1 MTGFVVKVPG
11 RLCLFGEHQDYLG
24 LPVITLAISRHI
36 IIHVKPTSSSKIQIQ
51 MPDINESRK
60 IRLTNESVP
69 YEGARDYL
77 ASGINV
83 LRREGHNIKRGFDA
97 EITGT
102 IPINAGMSSSSALVI
117 AWLATLL
124 QRENIHLPPKEI
136 ARLGYLTEVK
146 EFKEA
151 GGMMDHFSA
160 ALGNFLY
167 LQTAPSF
174 IPEPLPLIPS
184 IYVVGN
190 SFEKK
195 TTVENLRRV
204 KTNALQGF
212 QQLLE
217 ALPNF
222 DLKSTPATLVAPH
235 LDSISAEVQP
245 YVEGNIRNRDLTQQA
260 RVEFLKDRV
269 DLEKIG
275 KLLSEHHA
283 ILRDKIGIS
292 TPKVDCILTA
302 ALENGGM
309 GGKINGS
316 GFGGTSFVITQ
327 AQYVP
332 AIIKAIDDVGGEGF
346 QVEPSTGV
354 KTK

>member
-1 MTGFVVKVPG
+1 MKEFVVKAPG

-24 LPVITLAISRHI
+24 LPVITLAVSRHI
-36 IIHVKPTSSSKIQIQ
+36 FIHVKPTSLSKIQIQ
-51 MPDINESRK
+51 MPDINEART
-60 IRLTNESVP
+60 IHLTDDPIP

-83 LRREGHNIKRGFDA
+83 LRKEGHHIKQGFDA
-97 EITGT
+97 RITGT

-124 QRENIHLPPKEI
+124 QRENIRLPSQEI

-146 EFKEA
+146 EFGEA

-160 ALGNFLY
+160 ALGNFIY

-174 IPEPLPLIPS
+174 IPEPLPLLPS

-190 SFEKK
+190 SLEKK
-195 TTVENLRRV
+195 TTVDNLRRV

-212 QQLLE
+212 NQLKE
-217 ALPNF
+217 ALPTF
-222 DLKSTPATLVAPH
+222 DLKTTPAPMVVQH
-235 LDSISAEVQP
+235 LDSISTEVRP

-260 RVEFLKDRV
+260 RAEFLKEHV

-275 KLLSEHHA
+275 MLLSEHHA
-283 ILRDKIGIS
+283 TLRDKIGIS
-292 TPKVDCILTA
+292 TPKVDRILTA
-302 ALENGGM
+302 ALETGGM

-327 AQYVP
+327 AQYAP
-332 AIIKAIDDVGGEGF
+332 TIIQAINDAGGEGF

-354 KTK
+354 KIK